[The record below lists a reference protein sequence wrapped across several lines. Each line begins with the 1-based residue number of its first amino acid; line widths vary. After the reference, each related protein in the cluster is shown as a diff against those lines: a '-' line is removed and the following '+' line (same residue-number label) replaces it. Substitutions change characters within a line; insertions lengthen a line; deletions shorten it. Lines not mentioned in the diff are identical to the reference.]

1 MQPDAASVLLP
12 YQQKLLATVAAN
24 AVTVCEKSR
33 RIGATWGIG
42 AQSVL
47 TAGAARSERGM
58 DVLYIGYN
66 LDMAREFIGVCAMW
80 AGNFA
85 LAAGEVR
92 EFLFA
97 DQARDGQSRGIAAF
111 RISFAS
117 GFEIVALASRPRS
130 LRGRQGFVII
140 DEAAFHEDLS
150 ELLKAAL
157 ALLIWGGKVL
167 VISTHDGAENPFA
180 EMVNDIRSGRRPF
193 ALLRITFDDALA
205 DGLFRRIS
213 QVRGLPW
220 SEFAEQKWVEE
231 IRAFYGDGA
240 AEELDVIPRAG
251 GSRFLPL
258 HLIEARASRE
268 IPVLRWAC
276 DDAFVHL
283 PDLHRAAAAERWC
296 EGHLGHHLR
305 ALNPLLR
312 SAFGVDFGRL
322 GDLSVVWPVQVQP
335 DLSRSTPFTVEL
347 RNVPFEQQRQVVHY
361 VADRLPRLSAGA
373 LDATGNGAW
382 LAEVTAQRY
391 GAHRIEQVKLS
402 EGWYRDHMPRLKA
415 GFEDGTFDIPA
426 DAATVEDF
434 RSLEMVRGVA
444 RVPERRSQAKGEDR
458 ARGGQRHGDAAIAAA
473 LAIYAAGREV
483 GSADLDQLPMR
494 PLPRHLAD
502 YVTAA
507 GRRGG
512 LGDFLG

>member
-1 MQPDAASVLLP
+1 MASEAPVLLP
-12 YQQKLLATVAAN
+12 YQQRLLATVAAN
-24 AVTVCEKSR
+24 AVTVTEKSR

-42 AQSVL
+42 AQAVL

-80 AGNFA
+80 ASNFA

-92 EFLFA
+92 EFLFE
-97 DQARDGQSRGIAAF
+97 DQARDGASRGIAAF

-140 DEAAFHEDLS
+140 DEAAFHEDLA

-180 EMVNDIRSGRRPF
+180 ELVNDIRAGRRPF
-193 ALLRITFDDALA
+193 ALLRVTFDDALA

-220 SEFAEQKWVEE
+220 SEFAEQKWAEE
-231 IRAFYGDGA
+231 IRAFYGEGA
-240 AEELDVIPRAG
+240 SEELDVIPRAG

-258 HLIEARASRE
+258 HLIEARASRQ

-283 PDLHRAAAAERWC
+283 PELHRAAAAERWC
-296 EGHLGHHLR
+296 EEHLGHHLR

-312 SAFGVDFGRL
+312 TAFGMDFGRL

-335 DLSRSTPFTVEL
+335 DLSRATPFTVEL

-361 VADRLPRLSAGA
+361 IADRLPRLSAGA

-415 GFEDGTFDIPA
+415 GFEDGSFTIPA

-473 LAIYAAGREV
+473 LAIYAAGRDV
-483 GSADLDQLPMR
+483 GSAELDEIPMR
-494 PLPRHLAD
+494 PLSRDLAD
-502 YVTAA
+502 YVSAV
-507 GRRGG
+507 GHRGG

>member
-1 MQPDAASVLLP
+1 MPPDAPVLLP
-12 YQQKLLATVAAN
+12 YQQRLLAAVAAN

-42 AQSVL
+42 AQAVL

-85 LAAGEVR
+85 LAAGEVH
-92 EFLFA
+92 EFLFE
-97 DQARDGQSRGIAAF
+97 DQARDGGSRSIAAF
-111 RISFAS
+111 RITFAS

-140 DEAAFHEDLS
+140 DEAAFHEDLA

-157 ALLIWGGKVL
+157 ALLIWGGRVL

-180 EMVNDIRSGRRPF
+180 ELVNDIRSGRRPF
-193 ALLRITFDDALA
+193 ALLRITFDDALV
-205 DGLFRRIS
+205 DGLFRRIC
-213 QVRGLPW
+213 QVRGTPW
-220 SEFAEQKWVEE
+220 SEYAEQRWAEE

-283 PDLHRAAAAERWC
+283 PALHREAAARAWC
-296 EGHLGHHLR
+296 EEHLGPRLR
-305 ALNPLLR
+305 ALDPLLR
-312 SAFGVDFGRL
+312 TALGRDFGRS
-322 GDLSVVWPVQVQP
+322 GDLSVDWPVQVMP
-335 DLSRSTPFTVEL
+335 DLSRRTPFVVEL
-347 RNVPFEQQRQVVHY
+347 RNVPFEQQRDVLFYLV
-361 VADRLPRLSAGA
+361 DRLPRFSSGA
-373 LDATGNGAW
+373 LDATGNGAY
-382 LAEVTAQRY
+382 LGEVAMQRY
-391 GAHRIEQVKLS
+391 GAHRIEALKLT

-483 GSADLDQLPMR
+483 GSADLDPLPMR

-502 YVTAA
+502 YVTAV